1 MNRNSE
7 EREIIQFNQEID
19 FFQSPKII
27 ETQKTQIFEKFSDK
41 NDVLNIKSDIFFK
54 NKCIK
59 LNSFH
64 KNDSHSSKYKHITF
78 AFIGFILFLSFF
90 LIFRLSTTKLGL
102 VTGKSED

>member
-1 MNRNSE
+1 MNRHSE

-27 ETQKTQIFEKFSDK
+27 ETEKTQIFEKFSDK
-41 NDVLNIKSDIFFK
+41 NDVLNIKSDTFLKKK
-54 NKCIK
+54 NKK

-64 KNDSHSSKYKHITF
+64 KNDPHSKKYKHITF
-78 AFIGFILFLSFF
+78 AFISFILFLIFF

-102 VTGKSED
+102 VTAKSED